1 MTGLFFCLDCLK
13 SYISSVSIK
22 RSSENPESEFSDD
35 LFIIRKAY
43 R

>member
-1 MTGLFFCLDCLK
+1 MSLP
-13 SYISSVSIK
+13 ISNFIFQAFQSIK